1 MKTEQQ
7 DFWKGEFGKEYTDR
21 NSHDRDQWRKFYM
34 DNWGNTKDKMNEK
47 CFGTELSTESK
58 ILEVGCNTGM
68 QLRCLQDM
76 GYSHIYGVELQ
87 QYAVEEA
94 KKYTNNINI
103 IQGSGFDL
111 PFRDGFFD
119 MVCTNGVLIHIA
131 PKDHHKIMDEMYRTS
146 AKYICGFEYYS
157 EKTTDIN
164 YRGNKGFLWK
174 ADFAQIF
181 MDRFPDLKLVNKEMY
196 PYISDQEKG
205 NTDYMYC
212 LEKTT

>member
-21 NSHDRDQWRKFYM
+21 NTHSRDQWNKFYL
-34 DNWGNTKDKMNEK
+34 DNWGDTKDEMNKK
-47 CFGTELSTESK
+47 CFGNVLSPDSK

-76 GYSHIYGVELQ
+76 GYKDIYGIELQ
-87 QYAVEEA
+87 QYAVEQA
-94 KKYTNNINI
+94 KSHTENINI

-146 AKYICGFEYYS
+146 SKFICGFEYYS
-157 EKTTDIN
+157 EETKDIN
-164 YRGNKGFLWK
+164 YRGNKGFLLK

-181 MDRFPDLKLVNKEMY
+181 MDRFPDLKLVSKEMY
-196 PYISDQEKG
+196 PYVSEQEKG

-212 LEKTT
+212 LEKTS